1 MRCRIILLVIFLVSM
16 LTESGVL
23 FAQTHGEPKI
33 AILVSLKIRPYM
45 DAVQGMENYLK
56 RQGGVRWDILFV
68 ETEPAGE
75 QLRIQIEKKNYSVLI
90 AVGPEAMQYIWINF
104 PGPFPHKL
112 FSMVMEPE
120 KIIDYVDP
128 ACGIALNLPASIQ
141 LNEIKRVFPTIN
153 HVGLIYDPANNET
166 YAEHASTT
174 AKDYQLDL
182 IHLKVHSRE
191 NILRVFRSQS
201 KVIEALWM
209 IPDPTVISESII
221 PFIIKE
227 AIASNVAVFGY
238 NQYFIDSGAAA
249 SLVRRYTSIGRQTAV
264 KAIDLLS
271 DQPCS
276 ADLPDYEVVI
286 NPKVFGTIGL
296 PVPKLN
302 SESK

>member
-153 HVGLIYDPANNET
+153 HVGTTL
-166 YAEHASTT
+166 AST
-174 AKDYQLDL
+174 LL
-182 IHLKVHSRE
+182 
-191 NILRVFRSQS
+191 
-201 KVIEALWM
+201 
-209 IPDPTVISESII
+209 P
-221 PFIIKE
+221 
-227 AIASNVAVFGY
+227 
-238 NQYFIDSGAAA
+238 
-249 SLVRRYTSIGRQTAV
+249 RRQ
-264 KAIDLLS
+264 
-271 DQPCS
+271 
-276 ADLPDYEVVI
+276 
-286 NPKVFGTIGL
+286 
-296 PVPKLN
+296 
-302 SESK
+302 